1 MKKKKGKN
9 KKMSKIEYGNE
20 YLEKGHVGD
29 FYSQIEKFDSDLAK
43 AFKTFFDENGNRII
57 FADFIPEKENEDL
70 RTARLI
76 ISSYYELYAK
86 REEIKL
92 SLIENNDFFDECY
105 YIVDVF
111 IKSNGSIQIRENY
124 EPKIWFSPI
133 KEEFVIIEKSHEY
146 ETKYIDIFNGFGEIY
161 FQETFKEKDNNAKRK
176 MVLGEENVT
185 GDLHFLVLKY
195 ISAKNS
201 FYAEVYEKI
210 NKLFKKID
218 FKNDRDSAFTNFY
231 NNFFENY
238 SIYLFNKKINSQKEY
253 FENLLEE
260 KKASCDVED
269 IENLEMNKSFF
280 ERNYDGS
287 FLVNC
292 LIFTFLFEECRMR
305 NMNNKIEKDYI
316 EGILGP
322 LGKKKEKEEF
332 FEFLLEL
339 MQKKEIKFF
348 NSDFKNNFLYMLYE
362 ESQIYEL
369 TKDSNESVA
378 EKREKILSYLKD
390 EKNPFGINFLRTEA
404 YLKFLNDF
412 NLI

>member
-1 MKKKKGKN
+1 
-9 KKMSKIEYGNE
+9 MSKIAYGNE
-20 YLEKGHVGD
+20 YLEKGHVED

-43 AFKTFFDENGNRII
+43 AFKTFLDENEGRMIL
-57 FADFIPEKENEDL
+57 ADFIPEKENEDL
-70 RTARLI
+70 RAARLI
-76 ISSYYELYAK
+76 ISFYCDFYTK
-86 REEIKL
+86 REEVKL
-92 SLIENNDFFDECY
+92 SLIENNDFFDEC

-124 EPKIWFSPI
+124 KPKIWFSPI
-133 KEEFVIIEKSHEY
+133 KEKFVIIEKSYEY

-161 FQETFKEKDNNAKRK
+161 FQETFKEEDNNAKRK

-280 ERNYDGS
+280 ERNYDGP

-292 LIFTFLFEECRMR
+292 LIFTFLFEECRIR
-305 NMNNKIEKDYI
+305 NMNNKIGKGYI

-348 NSDFKNNFLYMLYE
+348 NSDFKNNFLYLLYE
-362 ESQIYEL
+362 ESRIYEL
-369 TKDSNESVA
+369 MKDSNESIA
-378 EKREKILSYLKD
+378 EKREKFLSYLKD
-390 EKNPFGINFLRTEA
+390 EKNPFGINSLRAEA

-412 NLI
+412 NLKND